1 MFGRVF
7 VLLVLG
13 TTVAHADE
21 FATSPARPGYEAH
34 ETILAWPARTQ
45 LDKDGFRL
53 EGTYAVEMFAAP
65 QLDKRLTLA
74 GMFVAELDVD
84 FEHLVHE
91 DLGVL
96 RISAVATHGNSPNNE
111 LMDVHASSGNTA
123 PTDQRLFEAWYEHE
137 IGPVTLRGG
146 LLAADQEFNYADAT
160 STLLSATFGV
170 TAQFSFNA
178 GAPVYPVAAPGLSAN
193 AKFFDERFML
203 QAGIYD
209 GSLENTRGIPTAIGP
224 AYLTLVEATVDLDYG
239 IGAWHHSELGDG
251 IYGTFDHHLD
261 EHVEAFTRIGL
272 SDYGIRTYIDA
283 GVRVGPIRDDFIN
296 VALAFAQLDTGAQ
309 TIVEGTYEAQIR
321 WLTIQPAL
329 QMIMMR
335 EQTVGIFATRATVV
349 F

>member
-1 MFGRVF
+1 MLRALGI
-7 VLLVLG
+7 LVLA
-13 TTVAHADE
+13 TTLARADE

-34 ETILAWPARTQ
+34 ETILSFPRRTE
-45 LDKDGFRL
+45 LDEQGFRL

-65 QLDKRLTLA
+65 QLDKRFTLA
-74 GMFVAELDVD
+74 GMFVGELDVD
-84 FEHLVHE
+84 FEHLVSPH
-91 DLGVL
+91 LGVL
-96 RISAVATHGNSPNNE
+96 RVSAVATHGTSPNDE

-123 PTDQRLFEAWYEHE
+123 PSDQRLFEAWYEHKF
-137 IGPVTLRGG
+137 GPVTLRGG

-178 GAPVYPVAAPGLSAN
+178 GAPVYPVAAPGLSAT
-193 AKFFDERFML
+193 AWLGRVTL
-203 QAGIYD
+203 QAAVYD
-209 GSLENTRGIPTAIGP
+209 GTLDNTRGIPTALGP
-224 AYLTLVEATVDLDYG
+224 AYLTLVEATIDLDYG

-251 IYGTFDHHLD
+251 IYGTFDHKLD

-283 GVRVGPIRDDFIN
+283 GVRIGPVSDDFIN
-296 VALAFAQLDTGAQ
+296 IALAFAQLDTGAQ

-321 WLTIQPAL
+321 WLTLQPAL

-335 EQTVGIFATRATVV
+335 DQTVGVFATRATVV